1 MRIVHTSINI
11 NFVTAVDGSD
21 YVGFSLRLTFLA
33 GSSGGSSQCIAVQ
46 ILDDNLLEDEES
58 FILTAVLVNPIPT
71 GVVMGQSTATA
82 TIIDNESKR
91 KCCLKNV
98 CNCSICFYL
107 SVFIP
112 NRYNL

>member
-1 MRIVHTSINI
+1 MRIIYTCINI

-21 YVGFSLRLTFLA
+21 YVGFSLRLTFQV

-58 FILTAVLVNPIPT
+58 FILSALLVNSIPT
-71 GVVMGQSTATA
+71 GVVMGRSTATA

-91 KCCLKNV
+91 KCSLKSV
-98 CNCSICFYL
+98 CNYIICFL
-107 SVFIP
+107 FSLFIP